1 MGISLVRGLSFPLR
15 VGNKGGFVMSNHI
28 DHIEESIIQ
37 ILSTQLYER
46 VMLPEFG
53 SDIDAYIFDPNE
65 VETQALVQYE
75 IVEALTKWEPRIV
88 IDTDGVKVEAEGS
101 YMYVTITY
109 ALSNYTN
116 LGLVSTKVKIG
127 GAENESQK

>member
-28 DHIEESIIQ
+28 DHIEESIVQ

-109 ALSNYTN
+109 AIANYIN

>member
-1 MGISLVRGLSFPLR
+1 MAISVVRGLSFPLR

-28 DHIEESIIQ
+28 DHIEESIVQ

-53 SDIDAYIFDPNE
+53 SDIDAYVFDPNE

-75 IVEALTKWEPRIV
+75 IVEALTKYEPRIV
-88 IDTDGVKVEAEGS
+88 IDEDNIEIEADGSA
-101 YMYVTITY
+101 MYVTISY
-109 ALSNYTN
+109 ALANYTN
-116 LGLVSTKVKIG
+116 MGLVSTKIKIG
-127 GAENESQK
+127 GDTGEN

>member
-28 DHIEESIIQ
+28 DHIEESIVQ
-37 ILSTQLYER
+37 ILSTQFYER

-65 VETQALVQYE
+65 VETHALVQYE

-109 ALSNYTN
+109 AIANYTN

>member
-1 MGISLVRGLSFPLR
+1 MEISLVRGLSFPLR

-28 DHIEESIIQ
+28 DHIEESIVQ

-109 ALSNYTN
+109 AIANYTN